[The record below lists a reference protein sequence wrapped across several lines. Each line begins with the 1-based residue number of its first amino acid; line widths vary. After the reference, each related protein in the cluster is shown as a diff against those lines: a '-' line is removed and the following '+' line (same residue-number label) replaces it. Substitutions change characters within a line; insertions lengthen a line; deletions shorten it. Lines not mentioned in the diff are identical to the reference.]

1 MPTEIPFIFNRE
13 QVSVNHYEQIMKFLG
28 IKNNVLTKN
37 ITDHVKQMFK
47 MFEFLYRL
55 IELYID

>member
-13 QVSVNHYEQIMKFLG
+13 QVSVNHYEQIMEFLG

-47 MFEFLYRL
+47 K
-55 IELYID
+55 